1 MKKKKI
7 IATIIIIIAVGL
19 LTSGGLLLYQ
29 SYYNMNKIVTSF
41 KELKQD
47 LKKTFDFTTDNQ
59 ETPSKQTIIG
69 TTKFNINPLLENN
82 EDGTSVLINNL
93 NNTTF
98 NYEYKLDK
106 EIKKLY
112 FNGSLLLNANEVL
125 GINLYQNK
133 DISYILFKN
142 IFDKYITIEDNDIF
156 KYLENSQNS
165 KEDINYIYDKMIDSL
180 SNNITKDDIKVSKE
194 NKNKKISLELKEKR
208 LNEISK
214 NIVKDLKND
223 DKAKKILESNI
234 ENIESNRNNS
244 NSNNSNNVFTYSIY
258 LNKNKITTYEF
269 NVKED
274 NNNQT
279 IKFNKDK
286 ETSIILEENNNEI
299 FKGIIKDNKDSKTIQ
314 LYNNKVDMGTITFK
328 KDNINISII
337 VDPTTNSIIN
347 ANIATNKENNII
359 TTKATISIST
369 NGTNIDILNLV
380 DTKTITEGVADFSNI
395 NTTNNVNINNLNEED
410 ITTIEDNLIT
420 IIYSYFGM
428 SI

>member
-29 SYYNMNKIVTSF
+29 NYYNMNKIVTSF

-69 TTKFNINPLLENN
+69 TTKFNINPIFGNN
-82 EDGTSVLINNL
+82 EDETGILINNL

-165 KEDINYIYDKMIDSL
+165 KEDI
-180 SNNITKDDIKVSKE
+180 KVSKE

-223 DKAKKILESNI
+223 DKAKKILGSNI

-274 NNNQT
+274 NNQT